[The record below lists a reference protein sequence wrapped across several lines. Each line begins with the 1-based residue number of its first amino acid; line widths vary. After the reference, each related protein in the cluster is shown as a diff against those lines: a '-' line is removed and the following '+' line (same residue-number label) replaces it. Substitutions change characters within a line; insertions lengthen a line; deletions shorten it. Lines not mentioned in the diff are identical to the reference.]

1 MIDPVTIAGKN
12 IGSGYP
18 CFIIAEA
25 GVNHNGDIHLAH
37 KLIDAAVKARADAVK
52 FQSFITEELTTLQTP
67 MTEYQIK
74 TTGKDIG
81 QYKMLKSL
89 ELTAD
94 HQAELKKH
102 CEDAGIIYLC
112 TPYERFSVDILCSIS
127 VAGFKIAATDV
138 TNVPFL
144 RYIAGKGLPII
155 LSVGMST
162 MQETEL
168 AVNTLYDAGAKNKLI
183 LLHCT
188 SAYPSPVEDC
198 NLRVIASLQNKFNC
212 PVGFSDHTVGIY
224 AAQLAAAAGA
234 CLIEKHFT
242 LSRDMSGPDHKASL
256 EPNELADLVNSIR
269 RTERMLGD
277 GIKRITPSE
286 AKNKYLLQKS
296 IVAGCHMKA
305 GEIITADK
313 IVCKRPGT
321 GLSPAYFDSIIG
333 KCAKADI
340 AEGQILTYDSIKWDK

>member
-1 MIDPVTIAGKN
+1 
-12 IGSGYP
+12 
-18 CFIIAEA
+18 
-25 GVNHNGDIHLAH
+25 
-37 KLIDAAVKARADAVK
+37 
-52 FQSFITEELTTLQTP
+52 
-67 MTEYQIK
+67 
-74 TTGKDIG
+74 
-81 QYKMLKSL
+81 
-89 ELTAD
+89 
-94 HQAELKKH
+94 
-102 CEDAGIIYLC
+102 
-112 TPYERFSVDILCSIS
+112 
-127 VAGFKIAATDV
+127 
-138 TNVPFL
+138 
-144 RYIAGKGLPII
+144 
-155 LSVGMST
+155 

-296 IVAGCHMKA
+296 IVGGCHMKA

-321 GLSPAYFDSIIG
+321 GLSPAYFVSIIG

-340 AEGQILTYDSIKWDK
+340 SEGQILTYDSIKWDK